1 MHTNKASETMER
13 LENLIIRY
21 LPNYVRGSTKGF
33 DTIVYM
39 HEYKIEEILEVEG
52 FDKVT
57 GNYIYEKIF

>member
-1 MHTNKASETMER
+1 MER